1 MSTLMKTNGPSMSAT
16 MKMQAM
22 RFIQVEKA
30 RVLQNYENG
39 TVGKEQSVGSLNT
52 LYQMASYLED
62 VECMK
67 ELWHLIHSIQHAG
80 FLPKSRFH
88 AADVYQ
94 MV

>member
-1 MSTLMKTNGPSMSAT
+1 MSTLMKASGHTTSAT

-30 RVLQNYENG
+30 RILQNYENG

-52 LYQMASYLED
+52 LYQMASHMED

-80 FLPKSRFH
+80 FLPRSRFH
-88 AADVYQ
+88 IEDIYE